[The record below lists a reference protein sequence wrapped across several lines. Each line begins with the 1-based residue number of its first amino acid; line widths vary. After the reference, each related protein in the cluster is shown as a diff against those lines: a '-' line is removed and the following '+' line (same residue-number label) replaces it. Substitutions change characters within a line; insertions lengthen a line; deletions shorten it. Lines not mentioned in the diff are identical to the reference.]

1 MHQAPEERM
10 RAGEDFIQIV
20 WEQIRDNV
28 IEKAVRIY
36 ELSSEQ
42 AVALRK
48 IFRKRYQIIIT

>member
-28 IEKAVRIY
+28 IETAVRIY
-36 ELSSEQ
+36 ELSFEQ